1 MHLLYFVQYFPPE
14 KASGLS
20 LVIDMLEGFAQHGW
34 MVDVYIPTPTRGVSD
49 EVRKEYGKKRKE
61 QRFGGKL
68 TIHRMHLYREGTGML
83 QRTIRYC
90 IFSLQC
96 LLRGLFVP
104 ADAIFTGGGP
114 PTQGVIAGLIHK
126 WTNKKVIYNPQDLFP
141 DSLIISGAASESSK
155 IVRVG
160 RVMERFSYDNADVI
174 ITITEDMA
182 DNIRSKTKNP
192 DKVHVIRN
200 WVDADKIHPIAREE
214 NELFDELSLP
224 RSKFFVTYA
233 GNIGKM
239 QGIETIIYAAEQLKE
254 IPDIQF
260 VLFGNGSEE
269 ESIRR
274 LIEEKKLTNV
284 RLFPLQPAERVS
296 EVYSLGDVSIVSC
309 KPGTGL
315 AGMPSKTWTI
325 MACGE
330 AIIGSFDLNS
340 EFTRT
345 IKAAQCGLCAEAGDA
360 TALADSILQMYHTP
374 KRREIF
380 GNRARLYA
388 ETQISRKKS
397 VSKYI
402 AYIDA
407 AVRAN
412 TLTNRINGA

>member
-14 KASGLS
+14 KASGLA
-20 LVIDMLEGFAQHGW
+20 LVMDMLEGFAQHGW
-34 MVDVYIPTPTRGVSD
+34 EVDVYIPTPTRGVSD
-49 EVRKEYGKKRKE
+49 AVRREYAAKRIEK
-61 QRFGGKL
+61 RFDGKL
-68 TIHRMHLYREGTGML
+68 TVHRMHLYREGTGML

-96 LLRGLFVP
+96 LLRGLSVP

-155 IVRVG
+155 IVRIG

-200 WVDADKIHPIAREE
+200 WVDADKIHPIARVE

-224 RSKFFVTYA
+224 RSKFYVTYA

-269 ESIRR
+269 ENIRC
-274 LIEEKKLTNV
+274 LIEKKQLTNV

-309 KPGTGL
+309 RPGTGSV
-315 AGMPSKTWTI
+315 GMPSKTWTI
-325 MACGE
+325 MATGTP
-330 AIIGSFDLNS
+330 IIASFDLNG
-340 EFTRT
+340 EMERT
-345 IKAAQCGLCAEAGDA
+345 INDAKCGVCVEAANVEALVEAIMKLKGNPETNKNMGQSA
-360 TALADSILQMYHTP
+360 RRYVCEQM
-374 KRREIF
+374 E
-380 GNRARLYA
+380 
-388 ETQISRKKS
+388 KS
-397 VSKYI
+397 QAVHKYI
-402 AYIDA
+402 KIIEEAQQ
-407 AVRAN
+407 
-412 TLTNRINGA
+412 

>member
-14 KASGLS
+14 MASGLS
-20 LVIDMLEGFAQHGW
+20 LVLDMLEGFARHGW
-34 MVDVYIPTPTRGVSD
+34 KVDVYIPTPTRGVSND
-49 EVRKEYGKKRKE
+49 VRREYAKKRIE
-61 QRFGGKL
+61 SRFGGKL

-114 PTQGVIAGLIHK
+114 PTQGIVAGLIHK
-126 WTNKKVIYNPQDLFP
+126 WTKKRVIYNPQDLFP
-141 DSLIISGAASESSK
+141 DSLIISGAVTESSK
-155 IVRVG
+155 IVRIG

-192 DKVHVIRN
+192 EKVHVIRN
-200 WVDADKIHPIAREE
+200 WVDTDIVQPIAREE

-224 RSKFFVTYA
+224 RSKFYVTYA

-239 QGIETIIYAAEQLKE
+239 QGIETIIFAAEQLKE
-254 IPDIQF
+254 MLDIQF

-269 ESIRR
+269 GNIRR
-274 LIEEKKLTNV
+274 LIEEKQLTHV
-284 RLFPLQPAERVS
+284 QLFPLQPIERIS
-296 EVYSLGDVSIVSC
+296 EVYSLGDVSIISC
-309 KPGTGL
+309 KPGTGS

-330 AIIGSFDLNS
+330 AIIGSFDLDS

-345 IKAAQCGLCAEAGDA
+345 IEVAQCGLCTEAGNPS
-360 TALADSILQMYHTP
+360 TLANAILHLYNAPTQT
-374 KRREIF
+374 KIF
-380 GNRARLYA
+380 GKRARHYA
-388 ETQISRKKS
+388 MTQ
-397 VSKYI
+397 VSKKNAVSEYI
-402 AYIDA
+402 AYIEK
-407 AVRAN
+407 VVSSN
-412 TLTNRINGA
+412 VSIG